1 MLGTV
6 DFLPLAH
13 HLPSDISKSN
23 RMAEERLGSFFQ
35 VSGSYGSIWALSE
48 SEGANIRAWES
59 AAYKKAAEYRAVLP
73 SSNET
78 AMALSHLSEEM
89 IRGLGN
95 FSIGNDGINA
105 ERASVFRPTVTGGR
119 VA

>member
-1 MLGTV
+1 MQGSECVSISGIV
-6 DFLPLAH
+6 DFPPLAH
-13 HLPSDISKSN
+13 RLPSDIS
-23 RMAEERLGSFFQ
+23 
-35 VSGSYGSIWALSE
+35 LSE

-78 AMALSHLSEEM
+78 TMALFHLSEEM

-95 FSIGNDGINA
+95 FSIGNDGMNA
-105 ERASVFRPTVTGGR
+105 ERASVFRSTVIGGR